1 MKYAVLVAVVIALL
15 IISFILACIY
25 VRKGKILTGKDSEET
40 KEKVEVARERIK
52 AVLEEEEAKRLDN
65 LYNVTA
71 VIREGEVT
79 YISVSTN
86 MTEGIAVKAKDGTK
100 TSLRDIA
107 YTEKGAVIF
116 VTIYN
121 FIALFFIS
129 ILAYLAIFQK

>member
-52 AVLEEEEAKRLDN
+52 AVLEEEAKRLNN

-86 MTEGIAVKAKDGTK
+86 MTESIAVKAKDGMK

>member
-40 KEKVEVARERIK
+40 KEKIEVARERIK
-52 AVLEEEEAKRLDN
+52 AVLEEEAKRLNN

-86 MTEGIAVKAKDGTK
+86 MTEGIAVKAKDGMK

-121 FIALFFIS
+121 FITLFFIS

>member
-52 AVLEEEEAKRLDN
+52 AVLEEEAKRLDN